1 MTDILEI
8 LREDYRKFPHDQTYS
23 IYADDVYF
31 KDPLNEFRGRD
42 RYRTM
47 IGFIKTWFINPR
59 MDVHTL
65 ERHGNTVKTEW
76 TLHWNTPLPWKPNIA
91 IPGWSELLVNEDG
104 LITSH
109 VDYWRCSRIDVV
121 KQHFSLGK

>member
-47 IGFIKTWFINPR
+47 IRFIETWFINPQ
-59 MDVHTL
+59 MDVHHM
-65 ERHGNTVKTEW
+65 ERQGNTIKTEW
-76 TLHWNTPLPWKPNIA
+76 TLNWNTPLPWKPRIA
-91 IPGWSELLVNEDG
+91 IPGWSELKVNDDG
-104 LITSH
+104 LVMSH
-109 VDYWRCSRIDVV
+109 IDYWHCSRLDVV
-121 KQHFSLGK
+121 KQHFSFGT